1 MRSPLENSSSRVE
14 ILKQH
19 VCDVVNLDIGPLDVA
34 GVNNCGNNV
43 GNSIQAEYALLQES
57 HWMMFKKA
65 VISWASE

>member
-1 MRSPLENSSSRVE
+1 MRSLLENSPSRVE

-43 GNSIQAEYALLQES
+43 GNSIQAEYALLQEI
-57 HWMMFKKA
+57 H
-65 VISWASE
+65 